1 LPDVPTVAES
11 GLPGYEAAGWFGVL
25 APAGTPSTIVARL
38 NSEINRILGLP
49 EVKASLAS
57 DGAEPA
63 GGTPAQMAES
73 ARAGIAKWSK
83 LIRELNLRTE

>member
-1 LPDVPTVAES
+1 MLS
-11 GLPGYEAAGWFGVL
+11 
-25 APAGTPSTIVARL
+25 PAGTPPAVIAKL
-38 NSEINRILGLP
+38 NSEINRILELP
-49 EVKASLAS
+49 EVKASLAN

-73 ARAGIAKWSK
+73 ARLASSKWSK